1 LVSQK
6 VVATATQ
13 GYNQRRPHQGRGIN
27 GRTPAAAFT
36 EGLPKLQPQKE
47 DKRAEKKTTRQ
58 AA

>member
-1 LVSQK
+1 M
-6 VVATATQ
+6 
-13 GYNQRRPHQGRGIN
+13 N
-27 GRTPAAAFT
+27 GRTPAVAFV